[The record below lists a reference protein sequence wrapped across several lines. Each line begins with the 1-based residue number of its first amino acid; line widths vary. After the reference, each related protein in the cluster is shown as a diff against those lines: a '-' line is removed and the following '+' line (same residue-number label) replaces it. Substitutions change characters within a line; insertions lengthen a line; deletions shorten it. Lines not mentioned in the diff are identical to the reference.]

1 MYRSELLYQSIES
14 HYFYCTKEHLSVS
27 VFIILLSLT
36 ISRLYGGMNYRRLGG
51 GVGVI
56 KMTHCE
62 SHIW

>member
-1 MYRSELLYQSIES
+1 MCYLLL
-14 HYFYCTKEHLSVS
+14 CTHLISALNIIDFHLS
-27 VFIILLSLT
+27 SL
-36 ISRLYGGMNYRRLGG
+36 RLYGGMNYRRLGG

>member
-1 MYRSELLYQSIES
+1 MEVRHAAKLQQLK
-14 HYFYCTKEHLSVS
+14 CTLFCAAFNQLQTKPQLSTDS
-27 VFIILLSLT
+27 PN
-36 ISRLYGGMNYRRLGG
+36 RLYGGMNYRRLGG

>member
-1 MYRSELLYQSIES
+1 MVARVLTLL
-14 HYFYCTKEHLSVS
+14 CPLPP
-27 VFIILLSLT
+27 
-36 ISRLYGGMNYRRLGG
+36 RLYGGMNYRRLGG

>member
-1 MYRSELLYQSIES
+1 MQFIYNDFLLSWKLIN
-14 HYFYCTKEHLSVS
+14 F
-27 VFIILLSLT
+27 FIICLLSF
-36 ISRLYGGMNYRRLGG
+36 SRLYGGMNYRRLGG